1 MNKEKVQNSDSKSPK
16 LCQAPSKECHK
27 DTKLIHTRRYDI
39 IDLLMVS
46 IYNAIVFAAGLGLG
60 WVLWFKQTT
69 DAAL

>member
-1 MNKEKVQNSDSKSPK
+1 MSKERTQNLDSKSPK
-16 LCQAPSKECHK
+16 SCQVPNKVCHK

-46 IYNAIVFAAGLGLG
+46 IYNAIVFSAGLGLG
-60 WVLWFKQTT
+60 WFLWFKQTA